1 MANTGDADWFDKD
14 GNAGQEEGTQ
24 EQGAELEVED
34 DGESQ
39 GEVMHEVPIEELQP
53 FAAELKT
60 KEEPKKIAPRYVVP
74 KSDGVRRAPVW
85 AKIPKGMKFPK
96 GIDVLI
102 LRLRPE
108 WTMYPGKGERQI
120 ILWQLTDGDQKLAIS
135 RAMGDS
141 NRLGIEMTKQ
151 MIRAADGMQIN
162 WTGDPSAPGIDI
174 DRFWHEIGQKGRSLL
189 HRITNQMCIM
199 SEDEHADFFEHC
211 IAAVRTG

>member
-1 MANTGDADWFDKD
+1 VKD
-14 GNAGQEEGTQ
+14 Q
-24 EQGAELEVED
+24 L
-34 DGESQ
+34 
-39 GEVMHEVPIEELQP
+39 PIEELHP
-53 FAAELKT
+53 PAAQLKT
-60 KEEPKKIAPRYVVP
+60 EEPKKITPRQTVP
-74 KSDGVRRAPVW
+74 KSDGTRRAPGW
-85 AKIPKGMKFPK
+85 AKIPQGMKFPK

-108 WTMYPGKGERQI
+108 WTMYPGKGERQV

>member
-1 MANTGDADWFDKD
+1 MSDSGDAGWFDKD
-14 GNAGQEEGTQ
+14 GNAGQEEGTE
-24 EQGAELEVED
+24 EQGAELPVD
-34 DGESQ
+34 DDEQ
-39 GEVMHEVPIEELQP
+39 GAVMDEVPIEELHP
-53 FAAELKT
+53 PAAELKT
-60 KEEPKKIAPRYVVP
+60 EEPKKITTRQMVP
-74 KSDGVRRAPVW
+74 KSDGTRRAPVW

-108 WTMYPGKGERQI
+108 WTMYPGKGERQV

>member
-1 MANTGDADWFDKD
+1 MADANDAEWFEGDGK
-14 GNAGQEEGTQ
+14 AGQQDGIE
-24 EQGAELEVED
+24 EQGAELPVED
-34 DGESQ
+34 DEEGA
-39 GEVMHEVPIEELQP
+39 VMDEVPIEELQP
-53 FAAELKT
+53 PAVELKT
-60 KEEPKKIAPRYVVP
+60 EEPKKTTTRQMVP

-108 WTMYPGKGERQI
+108 WTMYPGKGERQVI
-120 ILWQLTDGDQKLAIS
+120 IWQVTDGDQKLAIS

-151 MIRAADGMQIN
+151 MIRAADGQQIN

-174 DRFWHEIGQKGRSLL
+174 DRFWHEIGQKGRSIL
-189 HRITNQMCIM
+189 HRITNQLCVM
-199 SEDEHADFFEHC
+199 SEEEHADFFAHC